1 MRRWRVP
8 LENNQVIN
16 WERFDLKTI
25 PIDGTKPWNLT
36 KFNLIS
42 KSMCVSWEREQIP
55 LLQSEIHRVIA
66 IYVALQIVALQAV
79 VTKVLLLSRSII
91 SSSGYGGAPHPLCL
105 HGVMG
110 SGRAAAASRRRHTR
124 LCSSICSS
132 IWSRPK
138 YLLEYLLKYFI
149 EYLIEY
155 LIEYIDPGLCSKSQS
170 PMIIDSL
177 IKVILISVVL
187 LKRRLLW
194 MRSIGDLK
202 LFNFGFLPGLPGQL
216 APSLISPP
224 WPSRFKLV

>member
-16 WERFDLKTI
+16 WERFHLKTI

-55 LLQSEIHRVIA
+55 SLQSEIHRVIA
-66 IYVALQIVALQAV
+66 IYVALQIVAVQAV
-79 VTKVLLLSRSII
+79 VTKVLLLSESII
-91 SSSGYGGAPHPLCL
+91 SSCGYGGGGAPHPLCL

-124 LCSSICSS
+124 LCSSIWSS

-138 YLLEYLLKYFI
+138 YLLEYLLKD
-149 EYLIEY
+149 LIEY
-155 LIEYIDPGLCSKSQS
+155 LIEYRSKKSLS
-170 PMIIDSL
+170 PMII
-177 IKVILISVVL
+177 VH
-187 LKRRLLW
+187 
-194 MRSIGDLK
+194 
-202 LFNFGFLPGLPGQL
+202 
-216 APSLISPP
+216 
-224 WPSRFKLV
+224 

>member
-55 LLQSEIHRVIA
+55 SLQSEIHRVIA
-66 IYVALQIVALQAV
+66 IYVALQIVALQAAV
-79 VTKVLLLSRSII
+79 LKVLLLSKSIII

-105 HGVMG
+105 EGVMG

-124 LCSSICSS
+124 LCSSIWSS

-138 YLLEYLLKYFI
+138 YLLEYLRK
-149 EYLIEY
+149 YLIKTQVFY
-155 LIEYIDPGLCSKSQS
+155 QVFDW
-170 PMIIDSL
+170 
-177 IKVILISVVL
+177 V
-187 LKRRLLW
+187 
-194 MRSIGDLK
+194 
-202 LFNFGFLPGLPGQL
+202 
-216 APSLISPP
+216 
-224 WPSRFKLV
+224 